1 MFVNLILNVLGE
13 EEFGGNKVYNLEL
26 FREIY
31 LHILAKGIEG
41 CSSKDIRR
49 LVSVDKNSIR
59 MALKK
64 LVSKNVVHIRR
75 VDVGKQ
81 RMLT

>member
-1 MFVNLILNVLGE
+1 M
-13 EEFGGNKVYNLEL
+13 GGNKIYNMEL

-31 LHILAKGIEG
+31 LHILSKGKDG
-41 CSSKDIRR
+41 CARIDISR
-49 LVSVDKNSIR
+49 LVGVDRNSIR
-59 MALKK
+59 MVLKK

>member
-1 MFVNLILNVLGE
+1 MFSNLIWNVLGE
-13 EEFGGNKVYNLEL
+13 EELGGNKIYNLEL

-31 LHILAKGIEG
+31 LHILSKGREG
-41 CSSKDIRR
+41 CTTKDISR
-49 LVSVDKNSIR
+49 LVSVDRNSIR